1 MTTTE
6 GVWFIY
12 DGDCPICQ
20 YAALALRIKRE
31 YGALHLLN
39 ARTDPD
45 HPLLQ
50 AVNARGLD
58 LDAGMVIVHNG
69 TFYHGKR
76 ALRFMARHGDNRG
89 WFNRFNRLLFWSDRI
104 AALLYPWMRA
114 TRNFLLRRRQ
124 RPQID
129 NLRKRDQP
137 IFQPIF
143 AQDWDRLPAVMKKHY
158 ANRPYCQDR
167 TIVDGR
173 MSVEYRGLL
182 QLLRPFYRLLG
193 TVPIVNASDIP
204 VRVTFTSHPDD
215 CSFGF
220 NRQFFFHNALPY
232 HFRSRMLQINGPD
245 LVEIMRFGVCWCLRY
260 EWDGHKVLLRHRG
273 YALHWFGHFI
283 PVPLHWL
290 LGRGDAEEIPLDDE
304 RFAMQVTLVHPLL
317 GELYRY
323 RGEFRVEQTPC

>member
-1 MTTTE
+1 SQCCRPVRHRSGDRLFHGALALCRQPAAKNLCCPQHCAGRHAVHSARSRTAAGDGYLADAPCRIPLHRFLDHEQHRPLSACRRMLAAGRVESTAFARSVAAGSHHRNTTTCDLSAPVRALVCARLACIHRSNGDFLSDGGQTAMTTTE

-76 ALRFMARHGDNRG
+76 ALRFMARHGDNQG

-129 NLRKRDQP
+129 
-137 IFQPIF
+137 
-143 AQDWDRLPAVMKKHY
+143 
-158 ANRPYCQDR
+158 
-167 TIVDGR
+167 
-173 MSVEYRGLL
+173 
-182 QLLRPFYRLLG
+182 
-193 TVPIVNASDIP
+193 
-204 VRVTFTSHPDD
+204 
-215 CSFGF
+215 
-220 NRQFFFHNALPY
+220 
-232 HFRSRMLQINGPD
+232 
-245 LVEIMRFGVCWCLRY
+245 
-260 EWDGHKVLLRHRG
+260 
-273 YALHWFGHFI
+273 
-283 PVPLHWL
+283 
-290 LGRGDAEEIPLDDE
+290 
-304 RFAMQVTLVHPLL
+304 
-317 GELYRY
+317 
-323 RGEFRVEQTPC
+323 